1 MYTSSKCL
9 PPDMLPLDLKS
20 STGILDGTMKSK
32 HLVNP
37 KHSWGTC
44 KHIFM
49 VSIKDYFSLYIK
61 DFKVNS
67 DVKKPKKAVNLMLG
81 SASLNHLHF
90 CYTPSWILIVGV
102 SSWQSYSF
110 LLLDLTFFLPLPHF
124 FSFFFSGLLWVPLQI
139 LRSNLHEARIK
150 SGLTWLT

>member
-1 MYTSSKCL
+1 MF
-9 PPDMLPLDLKS
+9 PLDLKS

-49 VSIKDYFSLYIK
+49 VSIKDNFSLYIK

-67 DVKKPKKAVNLMLG
+67 DVKKSKKAVNLMLG
-81 SASLNHLHF
+81 SVSLNHLHF
-90 CYTPSWILIVGV
+90 CYTPS
-102 SSWQSYSF
+102 
-110 LLLDLTFFLPLPHF
+110 
-124 FSFFFSGLLWVPLQI
+124 
-139 LRSNLHEARIK
+139 
-150 SGLTWLT
+150 